1 MTGVQTCALPIL
13 MDLAQIRRRQ
23 MDRALR
29 WAILLFSG
37 FLVVTQ
43 QVYTL
48 GPLVEY
54 DRKINSQPKPQF
66 EGFAG
71 FLLRRLDDL
80 GLRGL
85 TAAVLLI
92 AATFI
97 AIKFKTWRPL
107 NLALLSLLSLN
118 LVVGTFK
125 LFLGRTKP
133 RDGFDLLHVGGMSY
147 PSGHA
152 SNAVLSWGILAY
164 LIYRYAKVDRY
175 QGRLASAGVVLISL
189 TVCTVSLIRH
199 THWFSDLLGGLF
211 VGSALLVTVI
221 AIDRYVPSKSQLH

>member
-1 MTGVQTCALPIL
+1 MQTETQL
-13 MDLAQIRRRQ
+13 RRKQ

-29 WAILLFSG
+29 WSLLLFTG
-37 FLVVTQ
+37 FLLVTQ
-43 QVYTL
+43 QVLTF

-54 DRKINSQPKPQF
+54 DKKINSDPKPQF

-85 TAAVLLI
+85 TATVLII
-92 AATFI
+92 AASFI
-97 AIKFKTWRPL
+97 AYKFKTWRPI
-107 NLALLSLLSLN
+107 NLAFLSLILLN

-133 RDGFDLLHVGGMSY
+133 RDGFDLLHAGGMSY

-175 QGRLASAGVVLISL
+175 QGRLASAGVVAISL
-189 TVCTVSLIRH
+189 TVCVVSLIRH
-199 THWFSDLLGGLF
+199 THWFTDLLGGLF
-211 VGSALLVTVI
+211 VGSALLVAVI
-221 AIDRYVPSKSQLH
+221 AVDRYVPSKSQLH

>member
-1 MTGVQTCALPIL
+1 
-13 MDLAQIRRRQ
+13 

-29 WAILLFSG
+29 WSLLLFTG
-37 FLVVTQ
+37 FLLVTQ
-43 QVYTL
+43 QVLTF

-54 DRKINSQPKPQF
+54 DKKINSDPKPQF

-85 TAAVLLI
+85 TATVLII
-92 AATFI
+92 AASFI
-97 AIKFKTWRPL
+97 AYKFKTWRPL
-107 NLALLSLLSLN
+107 NLAFLSLVLLN
-118 LVVGTFK
+118 LVVGVSK
-125 LFLGRTKP
+125 LVLGRTKP
-133 RDGFDLLHVGGMSY
+133 RDGFDLLHAGGMSY

-175 QGRLASAGVVLISL
+175 QGRLASAGVVTISL
-189 TVCTVSLIRH
+189 TVCIVSLIRH
-199 THWFSDLLGGLF
+199 THWFTDLLGGLF
-211 VGSALLVTVI
+211 IGSALLVAVI
-221 AIDRYVPSKSQLH
+221 AVDRYVPSKSQLH

>member
-1 MTGVQTCALPIL
+1 MRTTAQT
-13 MDLAQIRRRQ
+13 RRRQ

-29 WAILLFSG
+29 WSLLLFFG

-43 QVYTL
+43 QVLTN
-48 GPLVEY
+48 GPLVSY
-54 DRKINSQPKPQF
+54 DKEINSQPKPQF
-66 EGFAG
+66 EGLAG
-71 FLLRRLDDL
+71 FILRRLDDL

-92 AATFI
+92 AASFI
-97 AIKFKTWRPL
+97 AFKFKTWRPL
-107 NLALLSLLSLN
+107 NLAMVSLLSLN

-133 RDGFDLLHVGGMSY
+133 RDGFDLLHAGGMSY

-211 VGSALLVTVI
+211 IGSALLVAVI

>member
-1 MTGVQTCALPIL
+1 MQK
-13 MDLAQIRRRQ
+13 LAQSRRRQ

-29 WAILLFSG
+29 WSLLLFVG
-37 FLVVTQ
+37 FLIVTQ
-43 QVYTL
+43 QVLTN
-48 GPLVEY
+48 GPLVGY
-54 DRKINSQPKPQF
+54 DKEINSQSKPQF
-66 EGFAG
+66 EGLAG
-71 FLLRRLDDL
+71 FILRRLDDL

-85 TAAVLLI
+85 TATVLLI

-97 AIKFKTWRPL
+97 AYKFKTWRPL
-107 NLALLSLLSLN
+107 NLAMISLLSLN

-125 LFLGRTKP
+125 IVLGRTKP
-133 RDGFDLLHVGGMSY
+133 RDGFDLLHAGGMSY

-175 QGRLASAGVVLISL
+175 QGRLATAGVVLISL
-189 TVCTVSLIRH
+189 TVCVVSLIRH

-211 VGSALLVTVI
+211 VGSALLVAVI

>member
-1 MTGVQTCALPIL
+1 ME
-13 MDLAQIRRRQ
+13 LAQIRRRQ

-29 WAILLFSG
+29 WAVLLFSG
-37 FLVVTQ
+37 FLLVTQ
-43 QVYTL
+43 QVFTY

-54 DRKINSQPKPQF
+54 DKRINSQPKPQF
-66 EGFAG
+66 EGLAG
-71 FLLRRLDDL
+71 FILRRLDDL
-80 GLRGL
+80 GLRWL
-85 TAAVLLI
+85 TATVLLI

-97 AIKFKTWRPL
+97 AYKFKTWRPL

-125 LFLGRTKP
+125 IFLGRTKP

-175 QGRLASAGVVLISL
+175 QGRLASAGVALISL

>member
-1 MTGVQTCALPIL
+1 
-13 MDLAQIRRRQ
+13 

-29 WAILLFSG
+29 WSLLLFTG
-37 FLVVTQ
+37 FLLVTQ
-43 QVYTL
+43 QVLTF

-54 DRKINSQPKPQF
+54 DKKINSDPKPQF

-85 TAAVLLI
+85 TATVLIL
-92 AATFI
+92 AASFI
-97 AIKFKTWRPL
+97 AYKFKTWRPL
-107 NLALLSLLSLN
+107 NLAFLSLVLLN
-118 LVVGTFK
+118 LVVGVSK
-125 LFLGRTKP
+125 LVLGRTKP
-133 RDGFDLLHVGGMSY
+133 RDGFDLLHAGGMSY

-175 QGRLASAGVVLISL
+175 QGRLASAGVAAISL
-189 TVCTVSLIRH
+189 TVCIVSLIRH
-199 THWFSDLLGGLF
+199 THWFTDLLGGLF
-211 VGSALLVTVI
+211 IGSALLVAVI
-221 AIDRYVPSKSQLH
+221 AVDRYVPSKSQLH

>member
-1 MTGVQTCALPIL
+1 MEKLVQT
-13 MDLAQIRRRQ
+13 RRRQ

-29 WAILLFSG
+29 WSLLLFVG

-43 QVYTL
+43 QVLTN
-48 GPLVEY
+48 GPLVAY
-54 DRKINSQPKPQF
+54 DKEINSQPKPQF
-66 EGFAG
+66 EGLAG
-71 FLLRRLDDL
+71 FILRRLDDL
-80 GLRGL
+80 GLRSL
-85 TAAVLLI
+85 TATVLLI
-92 AATFI
+92 AASYI
-97 AIKFKTWRPL
+97 AYKFKTWRPL
-107 NLALLSLLSLN
+107 NLAMISLLSLN
-118 LVVGTFK
+118 LVVGSFK
-125 LFLGRTKP
+125 IVLGRTKP
-133 RDGFDLLHVGGMSY
+133 RDGFDLLHAGGMSY

-189 TVCTVSLIRH
+189 TVCVVSLIRH

-211 VGSALLVTVI
+211 VGSALLVAVI

>member
-1 MTGVQTCALPIL
+1 MRTTAQT
-13 MDLAQIRRRQ
+13 RRRQ

-29 WAILLFSG
+29 WSLLLFFG

-43 QVYTL
+43 QVLTN
-48 GPLVEY
+48 GPLVSY
-54 DRKINSQPKPQF
+54 DEQINSQPKPQF
-66 EGFAG
+66 EGLAG

-85 TAAVLLI
+85 TATVLLI

-97 AIKFKTWRPL
+97 AYKFKTWRPL
-107 NLALLSLLSLN
+107 NLAMLSLLSLN
-118 LVVGTFK
+118 LVVGIFK

-133 RDGFDLLHVGGMSY
+133 RDGFDLLHAGGMSY

-152 SNAVLSWGILAY
+152 SNAVLSWGVLAY

-175 QGRLASAGVVLISL
+175 QGRLASAGVALISL

-211 VGSALLVTVI
+211 IGSALLVAVI

>member
-1 MTGVQTCALPIL
+1 MQK
-13 MDLAQIRRRQ
+13 LAQTRRRQ

-29 WAILLFSG
+29 WSLLLFVG

-43 QVYTL
+43 QVLTN
-48 GPLVEY
+48 GPLVAY
-54 DRKINSQPKPQF
+54 DKEINSQPKPQF
-66 EGFAG
+66 EGLAG
-71 FLLRRLDDL
+71 FILRRLDDL

-85 TAAVLLI
+85 TATVLLI

-97 AIKFKTWRPL
+97 AYKFKTWRPL
-107 NLALLSLLSLN
+107 NLALISLLSLN

-125 LFLGRTKP
+125 LVLGRTKP
-133 RDGFDLLHVGGMSY
+133 RDGFDLLHAGGMSY

-189 TVCTVSLIRH
+189 TVCVVSLIRH

-211 VGSALLVTVI
+211 VGSALLVAVI

>member
-1 MTGVQTCALPIL
+1 MQNIAQT
-13 MDLAQIRRRQ
+13 RRRQ

-29 WAILLFSG
+29 WSLLLFFG

-43 QVYTL
+43 QVLTN
-48 GPLVEY
+48 GPLVSY
-54 DRKINSQPKPQF
+54 DKEINSQPKPQF
-66 EGFAG
+66 EELAG

-92 AATFI
+92 AASFI
-97 AIKFKTWRPL
+97 AYKFKTWRPL
-107 NLALLSLLSLN
+107 NLAMVSLLSLN

-133 RDGFDLLHVGGMSY
+133 RDGFDLLHAGGMSY

-211 VGSALLVTVI
+211 IGSALLVAVI

>member
-1 MTGVQTCALPIL
+1 MPKT
-13 MDLAQIRRRQ
+13 AQNRRRQ

-29 WAILLFSG
+29 WSLVLFSG
-37 FLVVTQ
+37 FLFVTQ
-43 QVYTL
+43 QVLTN
-48 GPLVEY
+48 GPLVAY
-54 DRKINSQPKPQF
+54 DKRINSQPKPQF
-66 EGFAG
+66 EGLAG
-71 FLLRRLDDL
+71 FILRRLDDL

-85 TAAVLLI
+85 TAVVLLL
-92 AATFI
+92 AAAFI
-97 AIKFKTWRPL
+97 AYKFKTWRPL
-107 NLALLSLLSLN
+107 NLALISLLSLN

-125 LFLGRTKP
+125 IILGRTKP
-133 RDGFDLLHVGGMSY
+133 RDGFDLLHAGGMSY

-175 QGRLASAGVVLISL
+175 QGRLASAGVIAISL
-189 TVCTVSLIRH
+189 TVCVVSLIRH

-211 VGSALLVTVI
+211 VGSALLVAVI

>member
-1 MTGVQTCALPIL
+1 MRTTAQT
-13 MDLAQIRRRQ
+13 RRRQ

-29 WAILLFSG
+29 WSLLLFFG

-43 QVYTL
+43 QVLTN
-48 GPLVEY
+48 GPVVSY
-54 DRKINSQPKPQF
+54 DKEINSQPKPQF
-66 EGFAG
+66 EGLAG

-92 AATFI
+92 AASFI
-97 AIKFKTWRPL
+97 AYKFKTWRPL
-107 NLALLSLLSLN
+107 NLAMVSLLSLN

-133 RDGFDLLHVGGMSY
+133 RDGFDLLHAGGMSY

-175 QGRLASAGVVLISL
+175 QGRLASAGVALISL

-211 VGSALLVTVI
+211 IGSALLVAVI

>member
-1 MTGVQTCALPIL
+1 MQTETQL
-13 MDLAQIRRRQ
+13 RRKQ

-29 WAILLFSG
+29 WSLLLFTG
-37 FLVVTQ
+37 FLLVTQ
-43 QVYTL
+43 QVLTF

-54 DRKINSQPKPQF
+54 DKKINSDPKPQF

-85 TAAVLLI
+85 TATVLII
-92 AATFI
+92 AASFI
-97 AIKFKTWRPL
+97 AYKFKTWRPL
-107 NLALLSLLSLN
+107 NLAFLSLILLN

-133 RDGFDLLHVGGMSY
+133 RDGFDLLHAGGMSY

-175 QGRLASAGVVLISL
+175 QGRLASAGVATISL
-189 TVCTVSLIRH
+189 TVCVVSLIRH
-199 THWFSDLLGGLF
+199 THWFTDLLGGLF
-211 VGSALLVTVI
+211 IGSALLVAVI
-221 AIDRYVPSKSQLH
+221 AVDRYVPSKSQLH

>member
-1 MTGVQTCALPIL
+1 M
-13 MDLAQIRRRQ
+13 MEKLAQNRRRQ

-29 WAILLFSG
+29 WSLILFVG

-43 QVYTL
+43 QVLTN
-48 GPLVEY
+48 GPLVAY
-54 DRKINSQPKPQF
+54 DKELNSQPKPQF
-66 EGFAG
+66 EGLAG
-71 FLLRRLDDL
+71 FILRRLDDL
-80 GLRGL
+80 GLRSL
-85 TAAVLLI
+85 TATVLLI
-92 AATFI
+92 AASFI
-97 AIKFKTWRPL
+97 AYKFKTWRPL
-107 NLALLSLLSLN
+107 NLAMISLLSLN

-125 LFLGRTKP
+125 LVLGRTKP
-133 RDGFDLLHVGGMSY
+133 RDGFDLLHAGGMSY

-189 TVCTVSLIRH
+189 TVCVVSLIRH

-211 VGSALLVTVI
+211 VGSALLVAVI